1 MASTLGKTNPLRYRG
16 YVYDEETGLYYL
28 QSRYYDPEMGRF
40 INSDVFVSTGQGFIG
55 NNMFAYCLNNPC
67 IYYDDLGKQA
77 TRIDLTDADKDGNGI
92 PDEPAG
98 ADAGGGSSSS
108 GNPSG
113 VQIVCGGSGKT
124 VVVVENP
131 NDEKTEVH
139 HIVEQCQRDK
149 SGFSNEMIQESGNKV
164 SVPYS
169 LHRKISGHYSSKPNF
184 TNGLRVRD
192 YLAGRSFEEQ
202 YLYGLDIIDRYWGE
216 LYG

>member
-1 MASTLGKTNPLRYRG
+1 MEAP
-16 YVYDEETGLYYL
+16 VPVET
-28 QSRYYDPEMGRF
+28 
-40 INSDVFVSTGQGFIG
+40 
-55 NNMFAYCLNNPC
+55 
-67 IYYDDLGKQA
+67 
-77 TRIDLTDADKDGNGI
+77 
-92 PDEPAG
+92 
-98 ADAGGGSSSS
+98 
-108 GNPSG
+108 PSG

-149 SGFSNEMIQESGNKV
+149 SGFSNKMIQESGNKV